1 VSEIRINPVNEIVKS
16 GIKQSRML
24 KESMIRAYYNKIV
37 EPYFFENSMIIKLD
51 NDILVIGVKNSIW
64 LQEFT
69 LKKNIILHRINK
81 IFENNYIKN
90 IRFEIKEN
98 IKPEKIYQEKFEKF
112 DPEKINLKKSE
123 IEKIEKKI
131 ENFDENIREKIK
143 NMMILSKKKEIYL
156 KNHNYK
162 KCKNCGI
169 YFYSERDICIN
180 CFNEKIHKERETLYG
195 IIKNIPFIK
204 YEDLKD
210 VHITKEQFL
219 DIRAKIKDEIQK
231 KMMDE
236 INNDNIDAYR
246 KYARIY
252 FMIETQNSNEREIE
266 NLVNNYLKRLIY

>member
-1 VSEIRINPVNEIVKS
+1 MSEIRINPVNEIVKS

>member
-1 VSEIRINPVNEIVKS
+1 MDEIRINPVNEIVKL

-51 NDILVIGVKNSIW
+51 NDILIIGVKNSIW

-69 LKKNIILHRINK
+69 LKKNIILYKINK

-98 IKPEKIYQEKFEKF
+98 INPEKIYEENFEKFE
-112 DPEKINLKKSE
+112 PEKINLKKEE

-131 ENFDENIREKIK
+131 EEYDEVIKEKIK

-180 CFNEKIHKERETLYG
+180 CFNQNKHKERKKLYN

-204 YEDLKD
+204 YEDLTNT
-210 VHITKEQFL
+210 HITKEQFL
-219 DIRAKIKDEIQK
+219 DIRAKIKDEVRK
-231 KMMDE
+231 KMMDGA
-236 INNDNIDAYR
+236 NNNNIKVYK

-252 FMIETQNSNEREIE
+252 FMIETQNSNEKEIE